1 MHTHLAMVLC
11 RRTAAALLVAG
22 ALGGCITHSP
32 EGVAYSTRDGAT
44 NVGATGGAA
53 GGAVSGSSGSVTGS
67 ASKERRGN
75 TPPGVDRDGH
85 GPAAGAIVDPTG
97 AATRGRPY

>member
-1 MHTHLAMVLC
+1 VHTHLALIVC
-11 RRTAAALLVAG
+11 RRSATALLLAA
-22 ALGGCITHSP
+22 ALGGCMTHSP
-32 EGVAYSTRDGAT
+32 EGVAYSTREDT

-53 GGAVSGSSGSVTGS
+53 GGSVSGSGGSQTGS
-67 ASKERRGN
+67 PSKEQRGN

-97 AATRGRPY
+97 AATRGKPY